1 MAAASLM
8 IATPCFGGM
17 VTNAYFL
24 SMLGTCAVLGKRN
37 IVHEVVTA
45 AGDSLITRAR
55 NSLVAVFME
64 SSHSH
69 LLFVDADIEW
79 PADAVLRLLTA
90 DKDVICGAYPRKKL
104 PPEYAVNLVT
114 AEDGTVR
121 RCPTS
126 GAVQVMEAASG
137 FLMIRRVVFE
147 QMMVAF
153 PERHYRDTEYLTPS
167 QGQYAYALFDCMIDT
182 VDGEPRY
189 YSEDFGFCRRWRSI
203 GGEVWLDPTIRLN
216 HHGTVA
222 YEGDPLRMFA
232 PRRMANESH
241 QEN

>member
-1 MAAASLM
+1 MAAPSLM

-17 VTNAYFL
+17 VSNAYFL
-24 SMLGTCAVLGKRN
+24 SMLGTCALLGKRG

-55 NSLVAVFME
+55 NSLVAVFMD
-64 SSHSH
+64 SPHSH
-69 LLFVDADIEW
+69 LLFIDADIEW
-79 PADAVLRLLTA
+79 PADSVVRLLAA

-104 PPEYAVNLVT
+104 PPEYAVNAVT
-114 AEDGTVR
+114 DDDTPR

-126 GAVQVMEAASG
+126 GAVEIMEAGSG
-137 FLMIRRVVFE
+137 FLMIRRSVFE

-153 PERHYRDTEYLTPS
+153 PERYYRDTEYLTPS

-203 GGEVWLDPTIRLN
+203 GGTVWLEPTVRLN

-222 YEGDPLRMFA
+222 YEGNPQRLLAAMRPD
-232 PRRMANESH
+232 RRP
-241 QEN
+241 EN